1 MSRRQGRPAS
11 WRRWGAVALSLAV
24 HVAAGIAL
32 LVTWTAPLRPAETPV
47 ISVALV
53 TPTPPAPPAPESAP
67 EPKPENPPP
76 PRLGRVAKL
85 PVTVAP
91 IAAKPG
97 PAFVP
102 SVEMS
107 DAQLA
112 GAATVGSGAGGGA
125 GCDMARW
132 LQKALRDDHGVQAAI
147 VEAGDAGKAIRVWDG
162 AWVRHPGQEGE
173 GLAAVREAIQWRVAF
188 APVACRSEPVHG
200 LIVLSLNDGP
210 GASRLAMGAGDWK
223 WQDLL
228 FSRDA
233 KRP

>member
-1 MSRRQGRPAS
+1 MSRRRY
-11 WRRWGAVALSLAV
+11 GAVALSLAV
-24 HVAAGIAL
+24 HVAAGLAL
-32 LVTWTAPLRPAETPV
+32 LATWTAAPPLSEPPAM
-47 ISVALV
+47 SVSLV
-53 TPTPPAPPAPESAP
+53 PPTPPAPVAPESAP

-76 PRLGRVAKL
+76 PKLGRVAKQ

-91 IAAKPG
+91 IVAKPG

-102 SVEMS
+102 SVVMS

-132 LQKALRDDHGVQAAI
+132 LQKALREDMGVQSAV

-188 APVACRSEPVHG
+188 APVACRAEVVHG

-210 GASRLAMGAGDWK
+210 GASRLAMGGGEWR
-223 WQDLL
+223 WSDLL
-228 FSRDA
+228 FARA
-233 KRP
+233 GGARP

>member
-1 MSRRQGRPAS
+1 M
-11 WRRWGAVALSLAV
+11 ALSLAL
-24 HVAAGIAL
+24 HVAAGVAL
-32 LVTWTAPLRPAETPV
+32 LATWTAAPRPAEPPV
-47 ISVALV
+47 MSVALV
-53 TPTPPAPPAPESAP
+53 TPAPPAPAAPESAP
-67 EPKPENPPP
+67 EPKPDNPPP
-76 PRLGRVAKL
+76 PKLGRAAKL
-85 PVTVAP
+85 PVTIAP
-91 IAAKPG
+91 LAARPG
-97 PAFVP
+97 PAFAP
-102 SVEMS
+102 SVVMS

-112 GAATVGSGAGGGA
+112 GAATVGAGAGGGQ

-132 LQKALRDDHGVQAAI
+132 LQKALREDVGVQAAV

-173 GLAAVREAIQWRVAF
+173 GLAAVREAIMWRVAF
-188 APVACRSEPVHG
+188 APVACRAEAVHG

-233 KRP
+233 GRP

>member
-1 MSRRQGRPAS
+1 M
-11 WRRWGAVALSLAV
+11 ALSLAV
-24 HVAAGIAL
+24 HVAAGVAL
-32 LVTWTAPLRPAETPV
+32 LVTWTPPPKPAETPV

-53 TPTPPAPPAPESAP
+53 TPTPPAPAAPESAP
-67 EPKPENPPP
+67 EPKPDNPPP
-76 PRLGRVAKL
+76 PKLGRAAKL
-85 PVTVAP
+85 PVTIAP
-91 IAAKPG
+91 IAARPG

-112 GAATVGSGAGGGA
+112 GAATVGSGAGGGQ

-132 LQKALRDDHGVQAAI
+132 LQKALREDHGVQAAV

-173 GLAAVREAIQWRVAF
+173 GLAAVREAIMWRVAF
-188 APVACRSEPVHG
+188 APVACRAEPVHG

-233 KRP
+233 GRP